1 VRGLQLV
8 IDLIPTFLVAGLVI
22 GSLYG
27 LAGMGL
33 VLTYSTSGLF
43 NFAHGAVAAV
53 GAFSFYSFREQLGLP
68 WGVAALLVLGVIGPI
83 LGLVLERIAAG
94 LAASRPAMKVVGTI
108 GVLLFTVGAL
118 QLAYGVTP
126 RQLKPFLPQDQ
137 AKIFGVYVSAEQ
149 GIDAGLALAL
159 GLGLAF
165 LLRSTQ
171 PGRAMRAVVADPD
184 LLSLTGQDPL
194 RVRRFAWV
202 LGAQLA
208 ALSGVLIATTVGV
221 DALVLTLLVVSAFG
235 AAAVGRFRSLPLTFL
250 GGLAVG
256 VLAEETRNFAAA
268 HSSFNSLPDAAPFV
282 VLFLVLVLTPKGK
295 LVEAAGRARSGVPAR
310 VMTRAQAV
318 VLGAVVLALGAT
330 APAWV
335 GTRLVTWSQALAFVL
350 IFASMGLLVWTSGQV
365 SLCHAAF
372 VAIGASSLSHLTR
385 DAHLPWLI
393 ALLVA
398 GLVVVPLGVVVA
410 LPAVRVSG
418 LYLALA
424 TFGFG
429 VLMKVLVYNRGF
441 AFGKIG
447 SVEIP
452 RPAGFTGDSAYYY
465 VELVIVAGGLA
476 LVALVLR
483 SRVGRLLRALADS
496 PTALVTYG
504 AEVNRLRVA
513 VFALSSLLAGVG
525 GGLLGAVT
533 LSVSTIGF
541 DPFTSLT
548 WLAVLALVGTRAGP
562 VPAVAAAAALVL
574 TPSYLPSLSSSVFTM
589 IFGGSA
595 LLAAVL
601 ADRASGMGGARTADR
616 VAVRGPVR
624 VRSEAA
630 A

>member
-1 VRGLQLV
+1 M

-53 GAFSFYSFREQLGLP
+53 GAFAFYSFHEQLDLP
-68 WGVAALLVLGVIGPI
+68 WPLAALLVLGVVAPV
-83 LGLVLERIAAG
+83 LGLVLERIAFG
-94 LAASRPAMKVVGTI
+94 LAASRPAMKVVGTV

-126 RQLKPFLPQDQ
+126 RQLQHFLPQDQ
-137 AKIFGVYVSAEQ
+137 AKVFGVYVSVEQ
-149 GIDAGLALAL
+149 GIDAGLALVLA
-159 GLGLAF
+159 LGLAF

-171 PGRAMRAVVADPD
+171 TGRSMRAVVADPD

-194 RVRRFAWV
+194 RVRRLAWI

-268 HSSFNSLPDAAPFV
+268 HTSFNSLPDAAPFL

-295 LVEAAGRARSGVPAR
+295 LVDAAGRARVGVTAR
-310 VMTRAQAV
+310 VMTRTQSV
-318 VLGAVVLALGAT
+318 VIGAVLLAVGVS
-330 APAWV
+330 APAWT
-335 GTRLVTWSQALAFVL
+335 GSRLVTWSQALAFVL

-372 VAIGASSLSHLTR
+372 VAIGASSLSHLTGE
-385 DAHLPWLI
+385 AHLPWLV
-393 ALLVA
+393 ALLLA
-398 GLVVVPLGVVVA
+398 GLLVVPLGVVVA

-441 AFGKIG
+441 AFGKTG
-447 SVEIP
+447 GVEIP
-452 RPAGFTGDSAYYY
+452 RPGGFTGDTAYYY
-465 VELVIVAGGLA
+465 VELVVVAAGLA
-476 LVALVLR
+476 LVGLVLR

-513 VFALSSLLAGVG
+513 VFGLSAMLAGVG
-525 GGLLGAVT
+525 GGLLGSVT
-533 LSVSTIGF
+533 LSVSSIGF

-562 VPAVAAAAALVL
+562 VPAVAAAAVLVL
-574 TPSYLPSLSSSVFTM
+574 APAYLPSLSSAAFTM
-589 IFGGSA
+589 AFGGSA

-601 ADRASGMGGARTADR
+601 ADRAPGSGGPRTADR
-616 VAVRGPVR
+616 VAVPRTTR
-624 VRSEAA
+624 LRAEAPA
-630 A
+630 